1 MIENNEDIRNN
12 LNNVYFGTI
21 DSWIIWNLTGK
32 FLTDVTNA
40 SRTNLLNLHTLD
52 WDDELLNIFNIK
64 RSNLATI
71 KASQSDF
78 GSINGVRIGAVMGD

>member
-71 KASQSDF
+71 KPSQSDF

>member
-12 LNNVYFGTI
+12 LDNVYFGTI

-71 KASQSDF
+71 KPS
-78 GSINGVRIGAVMGD
+78 